1 LACHFFALLRR
12 FVAPLSTAYCPL
24 PAAYYP
30 MHLIVCYDIVS
41 DRRRGRLMRRLREH
55 LTRVQ
60 KSVFEGPL
68 DEERLVRLRAMIME
82 EIDPVEDTVR
92 VYHLCGR
99 CQPAT
104 GLLGTSLFV
113 DTEEPDEVY

>member
-1 LACHFFALLRR
+1 
-12 FVAPLSTAYCPL
+12 
-24 PAAYYP
+24 

-60 KSVFEGPL
+60 KSVFEGSL
-68 DEERLVRLRAMIME
+68 DEQRLLALRTMILE
-82 EIDPVEDTVR
+82 EINPVEDTVR
-92 VYHLCGR
+92 IYRLCGR

-104 GLLGTSLFV
+104 ELLGTSVFV
-113 DTEEPDEVY
+113 DTEETDEVY